1 VVRWPPRRSGRAYVL
16 DPAGREGHSMR
27 FIYWDGFSAGSPFDF
42 AQGRLSTSLGMT
54 VEEKRRARGN
64 SKARGLKTAATQCKR
79 KVAR

>member
-1 VVRWPPRRSGRAYVL
+1 
-16 DPAGREGHSMR
+16 
-27 FIYWDGFSAGSPFDF
+27 
-42 AQGRLSTSLGMT
+42 MT